1 MNISV
6 LQKALIF
13 LFLVSVIGE
22 RLTAQ
27 NGLAITN
34 SSTFK
39 GAESSA
45 SGSGITLFEFQSYV
59 SENEIA
65 SISQDA
71 LQDHVFGQLIA
82 RKVFL
87 LESKYTSQV
96 PVIPGNPQ
104 TKTVIRKAVIY
115 DAVHKMEHY
124 LKKSVR
130 KGTMSTEIASELF
143 DKVLD
148 IALNVYAADSTNFEK
163 AINKID
169 DPAEL
174 VVLFTKRVNLVL

>member
-1 MNISV
+1 VNINI
-6 LQKALIF
+6 LQKAAIF

-22 RLTAQ
+22 KLTAQ

-34 SSTFK
+34 SSSFK
-39 GAESSA
+39 GAEST
-45 SGSGITLFEFQSYV
+45 GSGINLFEFQTYV
-59 SENEIA
+59 SENDIA
-65 SISQDA
+65 SISEDA

-104 TKTVIRKAVIY
+104 TKTIIRKAVIY

-130 KGTMSTEIASELF
+130 KGNMSSEIATGLF

-148 IALNVYAADSTNFEK
+148 VALNVYAADSNNFEK
-163 AINKID
+163 TISKID
-169 DPAEL
+169 DPADL
-174 VVLFTKRVNLVL
+174 IVLFTKRVNLVQ